1 MTSQFELKGKVAIV
15 TGSGRGIGKGIAV
28 ELAKAGADVVVCSR
42 TQAEIETTADEIRS
56 LGRKTLA
63 VVVDVRQKDQ
73 VVGLME
79 KTRQELGHID
89 ILVNNAGGSFRV
101 PALEMS
107 ERAWDAI
114 IGENLKPVFLC
125 SQAAAKIMLQQKKGN
140 IINISS
146 ISGLGPSPLLCAYG
160 AAKAGINNLTQT
172 LAVEWA
178 PYGIRVN
185 AIAPGPIETQ
195 GFRDTTPP
203 ETLAEITSRIPLSR
217 LGQPEDVARVVIFLA
232 SEASGWITG
241 FTIDLCGGPASL
253 LMLKE

>member
-1 MTSQFELKGKVAIV
+1 MTMKLENRVAIV
-15 TGSGRGIGKGIAV
+15 TGASRGIGKATAIL
-28 ELAKAGADVVVCSR
+28 LAKEGAKIVVNYREKRESGKAVLNEIEESGGSGVLVQADVSNP
-42 TQAEIETTADEIRS
+42 ADVKHLFQE
-56 LGRKTLA
+56 A
-63 VVVDVRQKDQ
+63 
-73 VVGLME
+73 E
-79 KTRQELGHID
+79 KTFGTFD